1 MNKALWIGQILLA
14 LAFLGAGG
22 HKLLMPASELNAQ
35 FGQGFPPGF
44 GRVIG
49 ALEVAGAVGV
59 VVPAATGILSVLS
72 PVAAGGLAAIMV
84 GATLHAPLP
93 GGVCPRSATAR
104 ATCVGSLRGL
114 RPRAAASTHSAGSQ
128 RLMALWR

>member
-84 GATLHAPLP
+84 GATFTHLFRAEYVHALLPLVLLVLALFVAY
-93 GGVCPRSATAR
+93 GRVR
-104 ATCVGSLRGL
+104 L
-114 RPRAAASTHSAGSQ
+114 RPLTPPARDG
-128 RLMALWR
+128 